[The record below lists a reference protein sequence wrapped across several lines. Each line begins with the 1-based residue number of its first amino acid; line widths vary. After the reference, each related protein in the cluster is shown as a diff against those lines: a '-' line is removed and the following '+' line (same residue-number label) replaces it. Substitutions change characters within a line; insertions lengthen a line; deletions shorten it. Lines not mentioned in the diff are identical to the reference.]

1 VELDNRCALLV
12 KILELMETQVP
23 REGPEEINIGTNTT
37 AAVPPQ
43 AAAEKTDPSSA
54 KGAAKKPVQAT
65 GKDTKKTPSS
75 SAAKDAKKKPN
86 EKDAK
91 KKPSNGARKKDTGP
105 NAKCTCSM
113 SFLDGHRR
121 SKCML
126 NQAVKEVYINPQV
139 PVGAVPTPEIFPT
152 EMVKICCCTSSRKFT
167 HEDGKCLAPSSARRL
182 KRMLLFLLNPE
193 MTDAVGTPLEK
204 EVSAID
210 LDKDKAVVQPG
221 APAESTTASNTPVKD
236 VHASIVTPDLSGLKL
251 PASPPAATA
260 ARGVQTNPTVVFDCV
275 LIHPAATQDAVLGG
289 ETSIASETA
298 GASGSEVLSQASSQ
312 RTVES
317 AQTQTSLTLASAVS
331 PQCSSTAE
339 SPPNPPIGTN
349 PTTPPQV
356 AYVPA
361 VPSLTSSI
369 LASRTRAAPS
379 SSTTSQPENPTQEP
393 RAEPVPADPVA
404 DSAAA
409 AVSVP
414 EPTQAPVDQS
424 APSAVHT
431 VGAAATPPVE
441 HAAHAGAPAPEAR
454 DPVVA
459 VPPPALALTAAE
471 REALYAQMM
480 ADFEVQ
486 VQGQQQEQEEE
497 EDSDDDDVQT
507 VVTAVAAYIRRK
519 GR

>member
-1 VELDNRCALLV
+1 
-12 KILELMETQVP
+12 METQEP
-23 REGPEEINIGTNTT
+23 REGPEETNIGTNTT

-43 AAAEKTDPSSA
+43 AAAQKADSSTA
-54 KGAAKKPVQAT
+54 KGAKKPAQAT

-75 SAAKDAKKKPN
+75 SAKDAKKKPN

-91 KKPSNGARKKDTGP
+91 KKPSNGAGKKDTGP
-105 NAKCTCSM
+105 NAKCTCSL

-126 NQAVKEVYINPQV
+126 NQIVTEAYTNPQV
-139 PVGAVPTPEIFPT
+139 PDGAVPTPEVFPT
-152 EMVKICCCTSSRKFT
+152 EMVKICCCTSERMFA
-167 HEDGKCLAPSSARRL
+167 HENGKCLAPSSARRL

-204 EVSAID
+204 EASAVD
-210 LDKDKAVVQPG
+210 LDQDKAVVQPG
-221 APAESTTASNTPVKD
+221 APAESTTASNTPAKD
-236 VHASIVTPDLSGLKL
+236 VHDSIVTPDLSGLKL

-260 ARGVQTNPTVVFDCV
+260 ARGVQTNPTVVYDCV
-275 LIHPAATQDAVLGG
+275 LIHTATTQDAVLGG
-289 ETSIASETA
+289 GSSIASETA
-298 GASGSEVLSQASSQ
+298 GASGSEALPQAPSQ

-317 AQTQTSLTLASAVS
+317 AQTQTSLIPASAVS

-339 SPPNPPIGTN
+339 SSPNPSIGTN

-379 SSTTSQPENPTQEP
+379 ASTTSRPENPTQEP
-393 RAEPVPADPVA
+393 RAEPVPAGPVA
-404 DSAAA
+404 GSAAA
-409 AVSVP
+409 AVFVP
-414 EPTQAPVDQS
+414 EPTPAPVDQS
-424 APSAVHT
+424 APSAEHT

-441 HAAHAGAPAPEAR
+441 HAARAAAPAPQAR